1 MNNVSLIGRL
11 TRDIELKYTQGGT
24 AMARFTLAVDR
35 QFKNKETGER
45 EVDFIN
51 CQAWGKTAEIMSNH
65 LGKGRQVGVT
75 GEIRTGSYEK
85 SDGQKVYTTDVN
97 VNNFTFVGNKSDG
110 QAQQSPAQQYNQTA
124 QQYAQTPNNF
134 GGQPQIPNNFNNQND
149 ASPIQVNGDDL
160 PF

>member
-1 MNNVSLIGRL
+1 MNNVNLIGRL

-51 CQAWGKTAEIMSNH
+51 CQAWEKTAEIMSNH

-85 SDGQKVYTTDVN
+85 DGQKVYTTDVN

-110 QAQQSPAQQYNQTA
+110 QAQQSPAQQYNQT
-124 QQYAQTPNNF
+124 PNNF
-134 GGQPQIPNNFNNQND
+134 GGQPQTPNNFNNQSD